1 MFQSG
6 KQACIHIYIYIYQ
19 SDTEQ
24 FLSTVFLQSYE
35 KNTYNKNNDINI
47 RKYTRKNTFLEE
59 NIISRKTLIN
69 DIIVL
74 KHGRMEQREGLFPN
88 VRGRLSFQSQ
98 LKVGGTKKIVPFSS
112 FLLIFS
118 RRKSKIHSD
127 SRRGTIGNE
136 IRRDALVNNVYFP
149 AE

>member
-69 DIIVL
+69 DIIRF
-74 KHGRMEQREGLFPN
+74 KTWKDGTEGRPVSECSRSVEFSVP
-88 VRGRLSFQSQ
+88 VKSGRNEEDRSFFLVPPHFFQA
-98 LKVGGTKKIVPFSS
+98 KK
-112 FLLIFS
+112 
-118 RRKSKIHSD
+118 
-127 SRRGTIGNE
+127 
-136 IRRDALVNNVYFP
+136 
-149 AE
+149 